1 MGMTKHRL
9 PVAGLC
15 LAAAL
20 LLFTGSVALA
30 HKQVSEPPTANQPP
44 TVTFVVSGDSCQ
56 HPR

>member
-1 MGMTKHRL
+1 MTKHRL

-15 LAAAL
+15 LAAA

-44 TVTFVVSGDSCQ
+44 TATFVVSGDSCQ